1 MMYAR
6 ILGAPMY
13 TAHGAKELGRL
24 LERLKSKKLI
34 LIDTAGMGPR
44 DVRLTEQLAALQVGA
59 AKAQVLL
66 TLPAQAEAHALDEI
80 VKSFARISPAASI
93 LTKVDEAASLGAV
106 LSAALRHKLKI
117 AYVCDGQ
124 RVPEDLHAAGWSKRR
139 GSSSSRR
146 PRRSA
151 RATWRATS
159 DGCQPMRDTR
169 LSNHQAETLM
179 QINSTRPVK
188 VIAVTGGKG
197 GVGKT
202 TVSANLAVS
211 MAAQGRDV
219 MLVDADFGLVL
230 GLHTRFHLGH
240 VVNGDCMLE
249 DAIVT
254 GPRGLQIVPAASGT
268 KRMANLSD
276 AEQAGIIRAFSDLY
290 HRVDTLVVDTAAGLH
305 DSVLT
310 FSQAA
315 HHVIV
320 VVCDEP
326 ASITDAYGLIKVL
339 SREHGVQRFQIL
351 AN

>member
-1 MMYAR
+1 
-6 ILGAPMY
+6 
-13 TAHGAKELGRL
+13 
-24 LERLKSKKLI
+24 
-34 LIDTAGMGPR
+34 
-44 DVRLTEQLAALQVGA
+44 
-59 AKAQVLL
+59 
-66 TLPAQAEAHALDEI
+66 
-80 VKSFARISPAASI
+80 
-93 LTKVDEAASLGAV
+93 
-106 LSAALRHKLKI
+106 
-117 AYVCDGQ
+117 
-124 RVPEDLHAAGWSKRR
+124 
-139 GSSSSRR
+139 
-146 PRRSA
+146 
-151 RATWRATS
+151 
-159 DGCQPMRDTR
+159 MRDTR
-169 LSNHQAETLM
+169 LARNQADTLM
-179 QINSTRPVK
+179 QLNASRPVK

-211 MAAQGRDV
+211 IASQGRDV
-219 MLVDADFGLVL
+219 MLVDADLGLANVDVVL

-240 VVNGDCMLE
+240 VVKGECSLE

-254 GPRGLQIVPAASGT
+254 GPHGLQIVPAASGI

-290 HRVDTLVVDTAAGLH
+290 HRVEVLVIDTAAGLH

-315 HHVIV
+315 HHVVV

-351 AN
+351 ANQTRRSGEGPDLFQKISRVCDRFLNVTLEFAGSVPFDDYLRRAVQRQTAVVEAYPASISSMALKNLAVKADKWSVPKGARGHLEFFVERMVGARISPSTVLQ